1 MCSVFGLA
9 FVLLALIP
17 SVSVSVPTS
26 PTSPFP
32 DITFATFS
40 SFITG
45 NFNSDISLA
54 TVLVLLS
61 SLTENP
67 ELLNLHGRQQHS
79 KVQGENHS
87 SLSTWMKM
95 FSRLLLGKRLRD
107 DWREL
112 FHPADRVYLADN
124 EPYNTTAVNALSTK
138 LNGLVS
144 VLGLNAFKHT
154 GKLRHRRREISCKDT
169 EPLRL
174 ILPQSYECDA
184 EGCSRYSLSQ
194 NTKYSQVPKVNL
206 IRASDLVKAWVLHG
220 HCDRCKTS
228 YYADHTRF
236 RESDTDEWQR
246 SILSSARFVKLGQS
260 TWADRAFTTSV
271 LNATYSFH
279 ASTSAFAEFW
289 STSFGDQ
296 ANTTVTRRHVWQA
309 FISESIAMVAQDLPE
324 NDLVVSDTA
333 DIDEVTTAAFTQL
346 GNGGIIQA
354 AQGHTCDE
362 CC

>member
-1 MCSVFGLA
+1 
-9 FVLLALIP
+9 
-17 SVSVSVPTS
+17 
-26 PTSPFP
+26 
-32 DITFATFS
+32 
-40 SFITG
+40 
-45 NFNSDISLA
+45 
-54 TVLVLLS
+54 
-61 SLTENP
+61 
-67 ELLNLHGRQQHS
+67 
-79 KVQGENHS
+79 
-87 SLSTWMKM
+87 M
-95 FSRLLLGKRLRD
+95 FSRLLLGKQLRD
-107 DWREL
+107 NWREL
-112 FHPADRVYLADN
+112 FRPVDRVYLADN
-124 EPYNTTAVNALSTK
+124 EPYNTTAVNTLSIK

-154 GKLRHRRREISCKDT
+154 GKLHHRRREISYKDT

-184 EGCSRYSLSQ
+184 EGCSQYSLSQ

-206 IRASDLVKAWVLHG
+206 IRASDSVKAWVLHG
-220 HCDRCKTS
+220 QCDCCKTS

-236 RESDTDEWQR
+236 HKSDTDEWQR

-271 LNATYSFH
+271 LNVTYSFH

-296 ANTTVTRRHVWQA
+296 ANTTVTHRHVWQA

-362 CC
+362 CCQKRRFGPNEQHLNPDLYDPVRMCVVDGIVMSPTVCHSSS